1 MESWT
6 SMMMTSD
13 QIDSITRMMVS
24 VLLGTWL
31 IVFALRFDAEYPKE
45 LIIMAGQPWWRLL
58 MVVAVLAAAY
68 WCPRV
73 GILAALA
80 VVVYLAD
87 LRALTTV

>member
-6 SMMMTSD
+6 SMMKATG
-13 QIDSITRMMVS
+13 QIDSIARMV
-24 VLLGTWL
+24 VAILLGTWL
-31 IVFALRFDAEYPKE
+31 IVFGLSFEAEYPKE

-58 MVVAVLAAAY
+58 MVIAAIAAAY

-73 GILAALA
+73 GVLAALA